1 MEQTKKINDKLQ
13 ARVKLIEMYKQSL
26 KEDKIPWIQEWATKS
41 KPYNPVSKTKYHGI
55 NNLLLNIVSE
65 VLGYSDPRW
74 CTFNQIKNNGWKL
87 DNAKGKGIPI
97 EYWMPF
103 DKVNNK
109 FLTWPQYKELV
120 EKNEDISQISLY
132 CKTSFVFNAKFISG
146 IPPLENKFTNNYI
159 YSSPFIQNLIKNLG
173 VEYKEFGDEAYYSL
187 KKDMVVIPEQSLFNS
202 NYAYY
207 STQLH
212 ELSHSTGH
220 ENRLNRSMNNVF
232 GSPEYAKE
240 ELRAEIASS
249 FLAQELDIQCKDEYL
264 NNHKAYIQDWI
275 EILENNPDE
284 LFKAIKDA
292 EKIQDYALKVG
303 EWEKVQEQIN
313 TTSLYQTILSQLKK
327 DKEYANSLFR
337 IEERL
342 KSFYENEEIG
352 ADVYQ
357 LCLDERDTVF
367 EKIANNI
374 TSFLSEPE
382 IEKDFKNKNYEVIT
396 AMILNRKDLYFD
408 AIINALDIDDL
419 HQEFGREL

>member
-1 MEQTKKINDKLQ
+1 M
-13 ARVKLIEMYKQSL
+13 
-26 KEDKIPWIQEWATKS
+26 
-41 KPYNPVSKTKYHGI
+41 
-55 NNLLLNIVSE
+55 
-65 VLGYSDPRW
+65 
-74 CTFNQIKNNGWKL
+74 
-87 DNAKGKGIPI
+87 
-97 EYWMPF
+97 
-103 DKVNNK
+103 
-109 FLTWPQYKELV
+109 V
-120 EKNEDISQISLY
+120 EKNEDISQLSLY
-132 CKTSFVFNAKFISG
+132 CKTSFVFNAKFIQG

-173 VEYKEFGDEAYYSL
+173 VEYKEFGDKAYYSP
-187 KKDMVVIPEQSLFNS
+187 KKDMVVIPEHSLFKS
-202 NYAYY
+202 NYSYY
-207 STQLH
+207 VTQLH

-220 ENRLNRSMNNVF
+220 ENRLNRSMDNAF

-303 EWEKVQEQIN
+303 EWEKIQQQVN

-327 DKEYANSLFR
+327 DKDYANSLFR

-342 KSFYENEEIG
+342 KTFYENEEIG
-352 ADVYQ
+352 ADVYL
-357 LCLDERDTVF
+357 LCLEEKDTVF

-382 IEKDFKNKNYEVIT
+382 NEKDFKNKNYEVIT

-419 HQEFGREL
+419 HQELGREL